1 MSGSYINIGAND
13 GLSDDPLAGLQT
25 GSHCHVKNRRKKGG
39 RRRRRRLVPS
49 GPPVSVAACDLF

>member
-25 GSHCHVKNRRKKGG
+25 GSHRHVKNRGKKG